1 MPSSAKSKSK
11 KGKSA
16 SSSSLEKYQG
26 MTLDELSQLDVDDD
40 NDEEID
46 EDEAFNSDDEKNY
59 GKYFSS
65 TKTIFSD
72 VGPRN
77 IALSIPII
85 ALTPTKDPNQQMRS
99 VDIASGSTLTIS
111 SVCLDVMDYAFHRVR
126 LMYRCVYDENDDD
139 GEKEDD
145 QFLALCNY
153 LNTQRGGVGLMPSNA
168 VNLKV
173 VGPCRVDFRAGAL
186 PCVNLDDKINV
197 FGVIEPLKYV
207 YDYDEDDEDDDYF
220 PYADAFM
227 SGSSEEEDEDD
238 DEDGEENMEDEE
250 EEDEVMEGKI
260 KASEKKPPVKEDNK
274 ASGGS
279 TEGSSSSRKR
289 KQDENVKDVVMDS
302 TTNNAA
308 ESQSSISDNS
318 KLTKAQRKKLAQEKA
333 KQLEETLAAARN
345 KDETKNSDSN
355 NEPQTKKSK
364 KQLKK
369 EKAMEQ
375 NSTSTQTR
383 ERRLAGGL
391 IVSDV
396 VLGAGAPVKPGKRI
410 SLHYTGTLRSTGK
423 VFDKNHSKQHPLVF
437 RQGTGEVIRGKR
449 LELVM
454 VFYRSKTH
462 SIRFARRFSSKLVFP
477 LTSKSR
483 VGTWTR
489 RNESGWRESNY
500 DSQ

>member
-1 MPSSAKSKSK
+1 MPSVSKSKSK
-11 KGKSA
+11 KGQSTT
-16 SSSSLEKYQG
+16 SSLEKYQG
-26 MTLDELSQLDVDDD
+26 MTLDELSKLDDG

-46 EDEAFNSDDEKNY
+46 EEEAFNSEDEENY

-85 ALTPTKDPNQQMRS
+85 ALTPTKDPNQHICS
-99 VDIASGSTLTIS
+99 VEIASGSILTIS
-111 SVCLDVMDYAFHRVR
+111 SVCLDVLDCAFHRAR
-126 LMYRCVYDENDDD
+126 LMYRCVYDDNDDNDDEKD
-139 GEKEDD
+139 G
-145 QFLALCNY
+145 QFLALCNF
-153 LNTQRGGVGLMPSNA
+153 LDTKRGGMGLMPSNA

-173 VGPCRVDFRAGAL
+173 VGPCKVDFRAGAL

-197 FGVIEPLKYV
+197 FGVIEPSKYL
-207 YDYDEDDEDDDYF
+207 YDYDEDDDDDDYF

-227 SGSSEEEDEDD
+227 SGTSDEEDDEDD
-238 DEDGEENMEDEE
+238 EDEEEGMEDEE
-250 EEDEVMEGKI
+250 EDDVVAEGQI
-260 KASEKKPPVKEDNK
+260 KDSEKMQPKG
-274 ASGGS
+274 A

-302 TTNNAA
+302 TTNIAA
-308 ESQSSISDNS
+308 ESQSNTGDNS

-345 KDETKNSDSN
+345 DEDETKNSDNN

-423 VFDKNHSKQHPLVF
+423 AFDKNHSKQHPLVF

-449 LELVM
+449 SESVM
-454 VFYRSKTH
+454 L
-462 SIRFARRFSSKLVFP
+462 FS
-477 LTSKSR
+477 T
-483 VGTWTR
+483 TM
-489 RNESGWRESNY
+489 
-500 DSQ
+500 